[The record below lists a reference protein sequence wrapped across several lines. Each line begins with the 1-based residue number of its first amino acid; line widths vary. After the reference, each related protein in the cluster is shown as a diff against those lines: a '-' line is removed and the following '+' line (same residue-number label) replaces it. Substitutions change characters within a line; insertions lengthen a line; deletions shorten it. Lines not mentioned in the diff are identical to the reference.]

1 MVQNF
6 RVRTVLICLFLL
18 LLHTFA
24 ASCVGDAQAPRLIRR
39 QEAYV
44 SGRILIKYRPG
55 ATELSLPAK
64 AEEFDLQPAD
74 ISCASVHVYRVR
86 PGTELEAAAVL
97 ARDPSVEYAEPDY
110 LIFAAG
116 SIADSAA
123 YTQTALNSGRPRD
136 KSRSLSP
143 SEWEADAP
151 NDPLF
156 DKQWALSQIEAEGAW
171 KIAGGNDVT
180 IAVIDSGTDLDH
192 PEFIGR
198 IVAGHDFVNA
208 DDEPDDDYG
217 HGTQVAGVAA
227 AAANNDLGIA
237 GLAWDAKI
245 MPVKVLD
252 NRGRGMSSNL
262 TCALYWVADKG
273 AHVVN
278 ISIISFGPSLGM
290 QSAINYAVEEN
301 VLVFAAAG
309 NLFEDGNPL
318 TYPAAHEGVVAVAAS
333 DKDDGHAWFSSAGS
347 FVDIA
352 APGVSIYSPFPPSH
366 EEYRSVYGTSLAAP
380 HGAGLAAL
388 ILSVAPSLQPQE
400 VEEIIQESAADLGEA
415 GRDDKFG
422 HGRVNAQA
430 AMLLTLS
437 SLPEQIFVPSA
448 QFPSPTP
455 TDTPTPSGTPA
466 ETATPTPTPTGTPSV
481 AATGTPTPTPSST
494 PSPTPDSSG

>member
-6 RVRTVLICLFLL
+6 RVRSVLICVSLL
-18 LLHTFA
+18 LLHTLA

-39 QEAYV
+39 QETYV
-44 SGRILIKYRPG
+44 SGRILIKYRQG
-55 ATELSLPAK
+55 ATDLALPAK
-64 AEEFDLQPAD
+64 AEEFDLQPSD
-74 ISCASVHVYRVR
+74 LTCGSVRVYRVR
-86 PGTELEAAAVL
+86 PGTELEAAANL
-97 ARDPSVEYAEPDY
+97 SLDPAVEYAEPDY
-110 LIFAAG
+110 LIFAAN
-116 SIADSAA
+116 SVANSAA
-123 YTQTALNSGRPRD
+123 LTFPALNPGRTDD
-136 KSRSLSP
+136 KGRSLSP

-156 DKQWALSQIEAEGAW
+156 DQQWALAKIEAKGAW
-171 KIAGGNDVT
+171 KIAGANDIT

-192 PEFIGR
+192 PEFAGR
-198 IVAGHDFVNA
+198 IVAGHDFVNG

-237 GLAWDAKI
+237 GLAWNAKI

-252 NRGRGMSSNL
+252 SRGRGMSSNL

-290 QSAINYAVEEN
+290 QSAINYAVEEGA
-301 VLVFAAAG
+301 LIFAAAG

-318 TYPAAHEGVVAVAAS
+318 TYPAAHKGVTAVAAS

-352 APGVSIYSPFPPSH
+352 APGVSIFSPFPPSH
-366 EEYRSVYGTSLAAP
+366 EEFRSVYGTSLATP

-388 ILSVAPSLQPQE
+388 ILSVAPNLQPQE
-400 VEEIIQESAADLGEA
+400 VETIIQESAADLGEA

-422 HGRVNAQA
+422 HGRVDAQE
-430 AMLLTLS
+430 AMFLTLS
-437 SLPEQIFVPSA
+437 SLPEQIYLPSA

-455 TDTPTPSGTPA
+455 TDTPTPTGTPA
-466 ETATPTPTPTGTPSV
+466 ETVTGTPTGTPSET
-481 AATGTPTPTPSST
+481 ATPTPTPSST
-494 PSPTPDSSG
+494 PTPTLESNA